1 MKLVPDRSSGVLL
14 ITARETDAL
23 FVNGERHAS
32 SLILMPDQL
41 RPWACRDF
49 SAIRVAD
56 VQALADLAPALVL
69 LGTGERQ
76 RFLPA
81 PILRPLIDAGIGFE
95 LMDSAA
101 ACRTYNLLA
110 SEGRRVLAA
119 LLLEP

>member
-1 MKLVPDRSSGVLL
+1 MKLVPDRSPGVLL

-23 FVNGERHAS
+23 FVNGERHTG

-41 RPWACRDF
+41 QPWACRDF
-49 SAIRVAD
+49 AAISAAD
-56 VQALADLAPALVL
+56 LQILADFAPALVL

-76 RFLPA
+76 RFLSA
-81 PILRPLIDAGIGFE
+81 PVLRPLIDAGIGFE

-119 LLLEP
+119 LLQEG